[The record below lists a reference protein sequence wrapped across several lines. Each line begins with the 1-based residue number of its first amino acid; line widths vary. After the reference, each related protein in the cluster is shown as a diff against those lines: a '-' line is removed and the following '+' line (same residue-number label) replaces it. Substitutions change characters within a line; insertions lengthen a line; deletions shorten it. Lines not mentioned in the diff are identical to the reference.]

1 MPNVNQWLWAARA
14 AVRIFRPVAK
24 EANTPKA
31 AAADVVES
39 SIGAQDQVAASYQ
52 ARIDQLESARNDAI
66 HERERF
72 LKYGAILCIVSAV
85 LLYLSLSSHFLPVWS
100 VAFPLVPAIVAF
112 AGMGRFKRRI
122 KDSTCL
128 LGFYHRGLDRVRHE
142 WMGKGDDGLDLEM
155 PNHLCARDIDLFGDG
170 SMFELLCEVGTPAG
184 REALAKWLQSPARP
198 EEVIS
203 RQQSV
208 RCLRERID
216 LREKLVLMR
225 EGEARDYSWNELR
238 EWLEASPAKFPRWAP
253 LIAFLLPI
261 VMGLAGV
268 CWWGGIL
275 QPADAAWLIAA
286 VAATEAVLAL
296 SLRTRVQSVLTGLLL
311 PYRKVDSLRRMC
323 ALVID
328 TRLESPQLIDL
339 QRRLRGSPELIAGL
353 QRRVY
358 LLELRRNDWICG
370 LLLLLLW
377 TTQWAIRIDQWRRRH
392 GQELVEWII
401 ALGEFEALMSVAV
414 YAYENPED
422 PNPNFDSE
430 GQLFEAA
437 AMGHPLMDARTCVRN
452 DVRLGGEIR
461 FLLVTGS
468 NMSGKSTLLRAVGLN
483 AMLASLGAPVRAA
496 RLRLSQLQVCASIR
510 IEDSLLDG
518 VSRFYAEVQRLKTML
533 DCAASDHSVLFLIDE
548 LFGGTNSAD
557 RRIAAEAVIRSLVN
571 RQAIGLVTSHD
582 LALSEIGEMNELR
595 GANVHFTDS
604 PISDGLSFDYRIRQG
619 KLDHGNALKII
630 KLVGLGK

>member
-1 MPNVNQWLWAARA
+1 MPDVNQWLWAARA
-14 AVRIFRPVAK
+14 AVRILRPIAK
-24 EANTPKA
+24 EANAPKA
-31 AAADVVES
+31 AKSDVVES
-39 SIGAQDQVAASYQ
+39 SIGAQDQVASSYQ
-52 ARIDQLESARNDAI
+52 ARIDQLDAVRDRAIRAR
-66 HERERF
+66 EKC
-72 LKYGAILCIVSAV
+72 LKYGAIFCLASAALLC
-85 LLYLSLSSHFLPVWS
+85 LSLSSHFLPVWS
-100 VAFPLVPAIVAF
+100 TAFPLVPAIVAF
-112 AGMGRFKRRI
+112 AEMRRRKRRI
-122 KDSTCL
+122 RDSTCL
-128 LGFYHRGLDRVRHE
+128 LGMYQRGLDRVRHE
-142 WMGKGDDGLDLEM
+142 WMSKGDAGSDLEM
-155 PNHLCARDIDLFGDG
+155 PSHLSARDIDLFGDG
-170 SMFELLCEVGTPAG
+170 SMFELLCDVGTPAG

-275 QPADAAWLIAA
+275 QPADAEWLIAA
-286 VAATEAVLAL
+286 VAIAEVMLAL

-311 PYRKVDSLRRMC
+311 PYRKVESLRRMC

-328 TRLESPQLIDL
+328 TRLEGPQLIDL
-339 QRRLRGSPELIAGL
+339 QRRLRGSPGLIAGL
-353 QRRVY
+353 QRRIH

-377 TTQWAIRIDQWRRRH
+377 TTQWAIRIDQWRQRH
-392 GQELVEWII
+392 GQELVEWIT

-422 PNPNFDSE
+422 PNPEFVSDGS
-430 GQLFEAA
+430 LFEAA

-452 DVRLGGEIR
+452 DVQLDGETR

-483 AMLASLGAPVRAA
+483 ATLASLGAPVRAA

-518 VSRFYAEVQRLKTML
+518 VSRFYAEVQRLKAML
-533 DCAASDHSVLFLIDE
+533 DRAASDPRVLFLIDE

-557 RRIAAEAVIRSLVN
+557 RRIAAEAVIRSLVD

-582 LALSEIGEMNELR
+582 LALSEIGEMNGLK
-595 GANVHFTDS
+595 GANVHFIDS
-604 PISDGLSFDYRIRQG
+604 PISDGLSFDYRIRPG
-619 KLDHGNALKII
+619 KLNHGNALKII
-630 KLVGLGK
+630 KLIGLGK